1 MTADPIRRR
10 KVSAILRPLSRTDED
25 DMLNAIR
32 PSLYASHVP
41 ENFMDFGLSGA
52 AEERRRIRR
61 ERLWRH
67 CYRAGIVFVMLAIGF
82 IAGYNVRLSMT
93 EVKRRAEVIQDQGWT
108 RIAYGVQQG
117 KRRCAMDWREGCLV
131 CQYRSLNGTSR
142 STMC

>member
-10 KVSAILRPLSRTDED
+10 KVSDILRPLTRSSED

-32 PSLYASHVP
+32 PSLYGPYVV
-41 ENFMDFGLSGA
+41 ENFFDLGLPGA
-52 AEERRRIRR
+52 LEERKRERR
-61 ERLWRH
+61 ERR
-67 CYRAGIVFVMLAIGF
+67 YRRWFWSLIVTVAFTVGISIGW
-82 IAGYNVRLSMT
+82 NVRLSMAEIQRRT
-93 EVKRRAEVIQDQGWT
+93 EVVQDQGWK

-131 CQYRSLNGTSR
+131 CQYRSLNGTTR